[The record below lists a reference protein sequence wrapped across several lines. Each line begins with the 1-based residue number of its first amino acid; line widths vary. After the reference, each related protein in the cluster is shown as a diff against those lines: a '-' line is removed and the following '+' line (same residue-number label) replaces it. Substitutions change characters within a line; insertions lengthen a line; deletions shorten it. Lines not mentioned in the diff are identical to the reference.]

1 MVIIQLG
8 TGIRSTA
15 QSKPGDGAWSGTTPN
30 CNAECIESTYLSLV
44 SYYGRPSTV
53 HSSLENVCRLIS
65 NTACECHEWFL
76 MAIYLARRV
85 FCTTACNNWSFRE
98 TDAKQERE
106 ITCMR
111 AFKDRI
117 TRRIVEICLGLWPE
131 ERLVLHWETGNYEV
145 MMAPALHLRTLALH
159 RDACSSLPLS
169 VCPCKVARLLRE
181 PLLLDSDPC
190 LPM

>member
-1 MVIIQLG
+1 M
-8 TGIRSTA
+8 
-15 QSKPGDGAWSGTTPN
+15 
-30 CNAECIESTYLSLV
+30 SLV

-65 NTACECHEWFL
+65 NTACECHEWFR
-76 MAIYLARRV
+76 MAIYLARRGSL
-85 FCTTACNNWSFRE
+85 AQRE
-98 TDAKQERE
+98 RRRSKRE
-106 ITCMR
+106 KSGSCMR

-131 ERLVLHWETGNYEV
+131 ERVVLHWETGNYEV

-169 VCPCKVARLLRE
+169 VCPCKVARLT
-181 PLLLDSDPC
+181 S
-190 LPM
+190 